1 MKMNDLPPCD
11 LAAEQR
17 LLGHL
22 LADNRHLEGL
32 WWLSPGHFVDPLHAL
47 IFAAILERVE
57 AGQLADAATLR
68 DVFAG
73 TQVLEEVGG
82 VVYLTQLLTA
92 VYVDLDD
99 QSAVGDSGSRIA
111 NTWRERQRI
120 NCNEALRAGGVP
132 APR

>member
-1 MKMNDLPPCD
+1 MNDLPPCD

-82 VVYLTQLLTA
+82 AVYLTQLVT
-92 VYVDLDD
+92 VVDVDD
-99 QSAVGDSGSRIA
+99 QLATEAAVRFDAILPPDGLNDS
-111 NTWRERQRI
+111 ND
-120 NCNEALRAGGVP
+120 ALRVLK
-132 APR
+132 